1 MYAII
6 ESGGL
11 QFKVAPEDTLVL
23 PKIDKNEGN
32 KVSFSKVL
40 FLKDGKKAEIGKPYL
55 KNVKVEGKLM
65 RNFKDKKVI
74 SYEYKRRKH
83 HQRKKGFRRELSEV
97 KIIDIKQK

>member
-11 QFKVAPEDTLVL
+11 QFKVSPEDILII
-23 PKIDKNEGN
+23 PKLDKKEGN

-40 FLKDGKKAEIGKPYL
+40 FFKDGKKAEIGQPYL
-55 KNVKVEGKLM
+55 KGVKVEGKLM

-83 HQRKKGFRRELSEV
+83 HQKKKGFRRELSEV
-97 KIIDIKQK
+97 KIVKITT